1 MTDCFRREL
10 HLQKQTKSGKL
21 GTKRRKYMYFEQML
35 FLIPQTQDRATFSN
49 YSPMT
54 VTNGE
59 EDTDERR
66 KDEEG
71 SNDGTAETYTCRK
84 KQSKRNTSRKINY
97 EQQLLDIL
105 KEKSEH
111 IDEDKTFLLSLYQNI
126 KNWTMARSIGRRW
139 KCWE

>member
-1 MTDCFRREL
+1 
-10 HLQKQTKSGKL
+10 
-21 GTKRRKYMYFEQML
+21 MYFEQL
-35 FLIPQTQDRATFSN
+35 PFLIPQTQDRATASN

-59 EDTDERR
+59 EDINERR
-66 KDEEG
+66 EDEEG

-111 IDEDKTFLLSLYQNI
+111 IEEDKTFLLSLVPGFKKLDDDKKYWTKMEMLGI
-126 KNWTMARSIGRRW
+126 MRRAKNMVFQPQYAQL
-139 KCWE
+139 